1 MHNVGDTIWIISTER
16 PGVLPFLVVEE
27 VIKKSINGTETSY
40 MVQIPGDDRPPT
52 KLSKIS
58 GEIYPDKQL
67 AKEALMSRAE
77 HAIDEMLKKGQ
88 LLIDSINNTE
98 TSDPE
103 PEEINNADEFDGEF
117 VTLPDG
123 TRAKVNF
130 KGEI

>member
-1 MHNVGDTIWIISTER
+1 
-16 PGVLPFLVVEE
+16 
-27 VIKKSINGTETSY
+27 

-58 GEIYPDKQL
+58 GEIYPDMQL
-67 AKEALMSRAE
+67 AKTALMSRAE
-77 HAIDEMLKKGQ
+77 KAIDEMLKKGQ
-88 LLIDSINNTE
+88 LLIDNHSNTE
-98 TSDPE
+98 DPDPVSPE
-103 PEEINNADEFDGEF
+103 PEEINNTDDFDGEF